1 MFNFEKSS
9 FSSFESKALYER
21 NKKVSS
27 GVPAFFV
34 NKEEKEDKKVNSF
47 RDAINLYSKRF
58 IFN

>member
-21 NKKVSS
+21 NKKLSS

-34 NKEEKEDKKVNSF
+34 DNKEQKETKVNSF
-47 RDAINLYSKRF
+47 RDADKPLF
-58 IFN
+58 